1 MVSGRPFPVPASRR
15 RWGAV
20 RRGTAPGARGTPRA
34 CTRAGCLL
42 HRPRPPPVRR
52 PDACPRPRATG
63 RSRQPSPAPAPSGA
77 PTPRRQPGG
86 GSTPGP
92 GGHLPVPATTPPTG
106 LRAGRGRLADVSRA
120 LRFLDPYLL
129 LLVATMGLAALLP
142 AGGAAADVVDT
153 VSVVAIGLLFF
164 LYGARLSTREV
175 GDGVRHWRLHLTI
188 LACTFVVFPLLGIA
202 AGALAPWLLTDQL
215 ALGVL
220 FLCLVPSTVQSSI
233 AFTSI
238 ARGNVAGAIA
248 AGSFSSL
255 IGVVLTPLLA
265 GLLIGGGAGISVDSL
280 LRIALQLLLPFVV
293 GQLLHRWLGAVV
305 VRHRTA
311 LSYFERGS
319 VLIVVYAAFSEG
331 VREGVF
337 GQVSWQRLLALLG
350 VVVVLLALM
359 LLITGQGARRL
370 GFGREDR
377 IAVVFAGSKKSLA
390 VGLPMSS
397 VLFGADA
404 AVTVL
409 PLMLFHQVQLIV
421 CAVLARRWAAQAP
434 PEDQESSGSTTR

>member
-1 MVSGRPFPVPASRR
+1 M
-15 RWGAV
+15 
-20 RRGTAPGARGTPRA
+20 
-34 CTRAGCLL
+34 
-42 HRPRPPPVRR
+42 
-52 PDACPRPRATG
+52 
-63 RSRQPSPAPAPSGA
+63 
-77 PTPRRQPGG
+77 
-86 GSTPGP
+86 
-92 GGHLPVPATTPPTG
+92 
-106 LRAGRGRLADVSRA
+106 SRA

-142 AGGAAADVVDT
+142 AGGAAADAVDT

-188 LACTFVVFPLLGIA
+188 LCCTFVVFPLLGLA
-202 AGALAPWLLTDQL
+202 AGALAPWLLTEQL

-311 LSYFERGS
+311 LSYFERSS

-337 GQVSWQRLLALLG
+337 GQISWQRLLALLA

-359 LLITGQGARRL
+359 LLITQQGSRRL

-404 AVTVL
+404 AVAVL

-434 PEDQESSGSTTR
+434 PEDQEPSGSTTR

>member
-1 MVSGRPFPVPASRR
+1 M
-15 RWGAV
+15 
-20 RRGTAPGARGTPRA
+20 
-34 CTRAGCLL
+34 
-42 HRPRPPPVRR
+42 
-52 PDACPRPRATG
+52 
-63 RSRQPSPAPAPSGA
+63 
-77 PTPRRQPGG
+77 
-86 GSTPGP
+86 
-92 GGHLPVPATTPPTG
+92 
-106 LRAGRGRLADVSRA
+106 SRA

-142 AGGAAADVVDT
+142 AGGTAADAVDA

-188 LACTFVVFPLLGIA
+188 LSCTFVVFPLLGLA
-202 AGALAPWLLTDQL
+202 AGALAPWLLTEQL

-265 GLLIGGGAGISVDSL
+265 GLLIGGGAGISPDSL

-337 GQVSWQRLLALLG
+337 GQISWQRLLALFA

-359 LLITGQGARRL
+359 LLITGQGSRRL

-434 PEDQESSGSTTR
+434 PEDQESAGSATR

>member
-1 MVSGRPFPVPASRR
+1 M
-15 RWGAV
+15 
-20 RRGTAPGARGTPRA
+20 
-34 CTRAGCLL
+34 
-42 HRPRPPPVRR
+42 
-52 PDACPRPRATG
+52 
-63 RSRQPSPAPAPSGA
+63 
-77 PTPRRQPGG
+77 
-86 GSTPGP
+86 
-92 GGHLPVPATTPPTG
+92 
-106 LRAGRGRLADVSRA
+106 SRA

-142 AGGAAADVVDT
+142 AGGTAADAVDT

-188 LACTFVVFPLLGIA
+188 LSCTFVVFPLLGLA
-202 AGALAPWLLTDQL
+202 AGALAPWLLTEQL

-265 GLLIGGGAGISVDSL
+265 GLLIGGGAGISLDSL

-337 GQVSWQRLLALLG
+337 GQISWQRLLALFA

-434 PEDQESSGSTTR
+434 PEDQESAGSTTR